1 MKKSRYKLGDKV
13 TVFFLGSEHESE
25 IIEIKQHPQRH
36 EDTIFTVRATDGLI
50 IPYVGIDGSERFAN
64 IFSDKD
70 TKLNFKNKQNGNKRT
85 KRKGDSIDEESD

>member
-1 MKKSRYKLGDKV
+1 MKKSRYKIGDKV

-50 IPYVGIDGSERFAN
+50 IPYVGVDGSERFAN
-64 IFSDKD
+64 IFTDNDKR
-70 TKLNFKNKQNGNKRT
+70 LNFKNKQNGNKRT
-85 KRKGDSIDEESD
+85 KRKGEQDSEEAS

>member
-1 MKKSRYKLGDKV
+1 MKKSLKIGDKV

-50 IPYVGIDGSERFAN
+50 IPYVGVDGSERFAN
-64 IFSDKD
+64 IFTDNDKR
-70 TKLNFKNKQNGNKRT
+70 LNFKNKQNGNKRT
-85 KRKGDSIDEESD
+85 KRKGEQDSEEAS

>member
-1 MKKSRYKLGDKV
+1 MKKSRYKIGDKV

-50 IPYVGIDGSERFAN
+50 IPYVGVDGSERFAN
-64 IFSDKD
+64 IFTDNDKR
-70 TKLNFKNKQNGNKRT
+70 LNFKNKQNGNKRT
-85 KRKGDSIDEESD
+85 KRKGEQDTEEAS